1 MNRLVLALILS
12 LAVSIFAVGQ
22 TPQNPTQSQNLQ
34 IINGPV
40 VERTGPHGAVIA
52 WTTNVGGSS
61 VVHYGTDANN
71 LNQTAQAPY
80 RNNQNQPN
88 QTHRVR
94 IHNLQPGTTYYFVVD
109 SGEGFGT
116 GTQAKSQV
124 AQFTTAQPG
133 QSGNNAGQGN
143 GQALQIIHG
152 PVVEDAGNNYA
163 VVAWTTNDGSSS
175 FVHYGTDRNNLSQTA
190 QTDYVDSDK
199 GSQHGQLNPATHRV
213 RIDNLQP
220 GTTYFFIVDST
231 DGDNTTGE
239 AKSAVAQFATKK

>member
-1 MNRLVLALILS
+1 MNRLALALILS
-12 LAVSIFAVGQ
+12 LAVSIFALGQ
-22 TPQNPTQSQNLQ
+22 TPQAPAQSQNIQ

-71 LNQTAQAPY
+71 LSQTAQAPY
-80 RNNQNQPN
+80 KNASNRPN

-94 IHNLQPGTTYYFVVD
+94 IHNLQPGTNYYFVVD

-133 QSGNNAGQGN
+133 QSGSNAGQG
-143 GQALQIIHG
+143 GQALQIVHG
-152 PVVEDAGNNYA
+152 PVVEDVGNNYA

-175 FVHYGTDRNNLSQTA
+175 FVRYGTDQNNLSQTA
-190 QTDYVDSDK
+190 QTDYVDTDK
-199 GSQHGQLNPATHRV
+199 GQTGQLNQATHRV

-220 GTTYFFIVDST
+220 GTTYFFVADSN
-231 DGDNTTGE
+231 DGDNTSGE
-239 AKSAVAQFATKK
+239 AKSPVAQFSTKK

>member
-1 MNRLVLALILS
+1 MNRLALGLILS

-22 TPQNPTQSQNLQ
+22 TPQNPAQPQNIQ

-61 VVHYGTDANN
+61 IVHYGTDQNN

-80 RNNQNQPN
+80 TNNTNQPN

-109 SGEGFGT
+109 SGEGLGT

-124 AQFTTAQPG
+124 AQFATTQPG
-133 QSGNNAGQGN
+133 QSRNNSG
-143 GQALQIIHG
+143 GQALQIVHG

-175 FVHYGTDRNNLSQTA
+175 FVHYGTDQNNLSQTA

-199 GSQHGQLNPATHRV
+199 GSQSGQLKPATHRV
-213 RIDNLQP
+213 RIQNLQP
-220 GTTYFFIVDST
+220 GTTYYFAVQST
-231 DGDNTTGE
+231 DGDNTSGE
-239 AKSAVAQFATKK
+239 AKSATAQFTTKK

>member
-1 MNRLVLALILS
+1 MNRLVLAVFLS
-12 LAVSIFAVGQ
+12 LLLSIFALGQ
-22 TPQNPTQSQNLQ
+22 TTPAPAQAQNLQ

-61 VVHYGTDANN
+61 VVHYGTDQNN

-80 RNNQNQPN
+80 RNNSNQPN

-124 AQFTTAQPG
+124 VAERE
-133 QSGNNAGQGN
+133 AGS
-143 GQALQIIHG
+143 APAETLPIH
-152 PVVEDAGNNYA
+152 AGFIDLPQ
-163 VVAWTTNDGSSS
+163 TFLDG
-175 FVHYGTDRNNLSQTA
+175 FRR
-190 QTDYVDSDK
+190 K
-199 GSQHGQLNPATHRV
+199 
-213 RIDNLQP
+213 
-220 GTTYFFIVDST
+220 
-231 DGDNTTGE
+231 GE
-239 AKSAVAQFATKK
+239 ASELGRIEATAARLREAGAMRGGPLPCGAWPRATPSPRASSTRRSS

>member
-12 LAVSIFAVGQ
+12 LALGIFAVGQ
-22 TPQNPTQSQNLQ
+22 TPQNPAQPQNLQ

-61 VVHYGTDANN
+61 LVHYGTDPNN

-80 RNNQNQPN
+80 KNATNQPN

-94 IHNLQPGTTYYFVVD
+94 IRNLQPGTTYHFVVD
-109 SGEGFGT
+109 SGEGAGT
-116 GTQAKSQV
+116 GTQAKSPV

-133 QSGNNAGQGN
+133 QASNNNGGQP
-143 GQALQIIHG
+143 LQIVHG
-152 PVVEDAGNNYA
+152 PVVEDVGNNYA

-175 FVHYGTDRNNLSQTA
+175 FVRYGTDQNNLGQTA

-199 GSQHGQLNPATHRV
+199 GSQNGQLNPATHRV
-213 RIDNLQP
+213 RIENLQP
-220 GTTYFFIVDST
+220 GTNYFFIVDST

-239 AKSAVAQFATKK
+239 AKSAVAQLTTKK

>member
-12 LAVSIFAVGQ
+12 VAVCIFAVSQ
-22 TPQNPTQSQNLQ
+22 APPTPAQAQNLQ

-61 VVHYGTDANN
+61 IVHYGTDQNN
-71 LNQTAQAPY
+71 LSQTAQAPY
-80 RNNQNQPN
+80 KNNPNQTN

-94 IHNLQPGTTYYFVVD
+94 IHNLQPGTAYYFVVD
-109 SGEGFGT
+109 SGEGLGT

-133 QSGNNAGQGN
+133 QSGNSGQGG
-143 GQALQIIHG
+143 GQALAIVNG
-152 PVVEDAGNNYA
+152 PVVEDVGNNHA

-175 FVHYGTDRNNLSQTA
+175 FVHYGTDQNNLSQTA

-199 GSQHGQLNPATHRV
+199 GQAGQLNPATHRV
-213 RIDNLQP
+213 RIDSLQP
-220 GTTYFFIVDST
+220 GTKYFFVVDST

-239 AKSAVAQFATKK
+239 AKSQVAQFTTKK

>member
-12 LAVSIFAVGQ
+12 IAMITFAMGQ
-22 TPQNPTQSQNLQ
+22 TPQNPAQAQNLQ

-80 RNNQNQPN
+80 KNAANQPN

-94 IHNLQPGTTYYFVVD
+94 VRNLQPGTTYYFVVD
-109 SGEGFGT
+109 SGEGVGT

-133 QSGNNAGQGN
+133 QSGANNG
-143 GQALQIIHG
+143 GQALQIVHG
-152 PVVEDAGNNYA
+152 PVVEDVGNNYA
-163 VVAWTTNDGSSS
+163 VVAWTTNDGASS
-175 FVHYGTDRNNLSQTA
+175 FVRYGTDQNNLSQTA

-199 GSQHGQLNPATHRV
+199 GSQSGQLNPATHRV
-213 RIDNLQP
+213 RIENLQP
-220 GTTYFFIVDST
+220 GTNYFFVVDST
-231 DGDNTTGE
+231 DGDNTSGE
-239 AKSAVAQFATKK
+239 AKSAVAQLTTKK

>member
-1 MNRLVLALILS
+1 MNRLVLAVFLS
-12 LAVSIFAVGQ
+12 LLLSIFALGQ
-22 TPQNPTQSQNLQ
+22 TTPAPAQPQNIQ

-61 VVHYGTDANN
+61 VVHYGTDPNN

-80 RNNQNQPN
+80 KNASNQAN

-133 QSGNNAGQGN
+133 QSANNGGQGG
-143 GQALQIIHG
+143 GQALQIVNG
-152 PVVEDAGNNYA
+152 PVVEDVGNNYD

-175 FVHYGTDRNNLSQTA
+175 FVHYGTDQNSLSQTA
-190 QTDYVDSDK
+190 QTDYAGSDK
-199 GSQHGQLNPATHRV
+199 GNQNSQASAATHRV

-220 GTTYFFIVDST
+220 GTKYFFIVDST

-239 AKSAVAQFATKK
+239 AKSPVAQFTTKK